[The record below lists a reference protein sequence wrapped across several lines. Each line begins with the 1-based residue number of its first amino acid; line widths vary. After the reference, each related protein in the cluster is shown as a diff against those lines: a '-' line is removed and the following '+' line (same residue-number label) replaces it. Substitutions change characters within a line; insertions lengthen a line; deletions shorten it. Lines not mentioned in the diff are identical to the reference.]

1 MASQKLDKCFNSVK
15 EEIMKIINT
24 LFIVLGLLTVVVL
37 PSFAAGLSINVI
49 NGTVDK
55 VNAGQ
60 KLIVVNGRSYKY
72 QLDEEN
78 SLFSY
83 SESDKPAIKL
93 RDVKVGQ
100 RYYLELISKKSD
112 AKNVDYKIVRYI
124 SSQSLE
130 ETDEFSRDEK

>member
-1 MASQKLDKCFNSVK
+1 MASQKLDKCLNSIK

-24 LFIVLGLLTVVVL
+24 LFIVLILL
-37 PSFAAGLSINVI
+37 AAIVSSSNAEGLSINVVS
-49 NGTVDK
+49 GTVDK
-55 VNAGQ
+55 VNVGQ

-83 SESDKPAIKL
+83 SEYEKPAVKIGEI
-93 RDVKVGQ
+93 KVGQ

-112 AKNVDYKIVRYI
+112 AKNVDYKIIRYI